1 MIWIDSPLTP
11 TTPRIL
17 DSPITQI
24 ATFSSLKRVFW
35 VQDSE
40 GGQASVAIMS
50 ASLNES
56 RIKTTVQSG
65 FSSHIAGIA
74 IDWMSRN
81 IYWSQQ
87 KLGRIEVSRL
97 DGGYRRI
104 IIKEQPGIEIYR
116 LKIDPIRR

>member
-1 MIWIDSPLTP
+1 MIWMDSPSTSTSP
-11 TTPRIL
+11 KIL
-17 DSPITQI
+17 DSHITQI

-40 GGQASVAIMS
+40 GGQGSVAIMS
-50 ASLNES
+50 SSLNES
-56 RIKTTVQSG
+56 RIKDTVQSG

-87 KLGRIEVSRL
+87 ELGRIEVSRL
-97 DGGYRRI
+97 DGGFRRI
-104 IIKEQPGIEIYR
+104 IIEEQPGVYINR